1 MASPAGADASGGI
14 IWPVRSR
21 LTPFRRELCYHDRML
36 DRARLEQEL
45 ADAELEREA
54 ATKLS
59 GVKRAAGR
67 RQRTKAALKE
77 WDQAERPKRRPCRSD

>member
-1 MASPAGADASGGI
+1 
-14 IWPVRSR
+14 
-21 LTPFRRELCYHDRML
+21 ML